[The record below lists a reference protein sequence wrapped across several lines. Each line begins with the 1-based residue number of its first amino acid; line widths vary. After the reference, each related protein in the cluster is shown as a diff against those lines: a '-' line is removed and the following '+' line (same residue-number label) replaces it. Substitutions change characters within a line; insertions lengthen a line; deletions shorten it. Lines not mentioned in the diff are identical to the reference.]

1 MGRYIPFS
9 DEYKVL
15 VHESVRDRIE
25 NKELSYKPAAYNWD
39 MVVASGMCVW
49 AD

>member
-15 VHESVRDRIE
+15 VHESVRGRIE
-25 NKELSYKPAAYNWD
+25 NKEINYKPAAYNWD
-39 MVVASGMCVW
+39 MVDASGMRVW
-49 AD
+49 VD